1 MSISSLHNITEFG
14 EKITGKTF
22 SSNDLSPVQF
32 EVVSKSGVVYGH
44 SFVVEPEPRLSANL
58 HKGGEVEG
66 WAAFLVDQNDT
77 PLIVWQREWDDELWF
92 SLE

>member
-32 EVVSKSGVVYGH
+32 EVVSKSGVVYDH

-58 HKGGEVEG
+58 YKGGEVEG
-66 WAAFLVDQNDT
+66 WVAFLVNTNDT